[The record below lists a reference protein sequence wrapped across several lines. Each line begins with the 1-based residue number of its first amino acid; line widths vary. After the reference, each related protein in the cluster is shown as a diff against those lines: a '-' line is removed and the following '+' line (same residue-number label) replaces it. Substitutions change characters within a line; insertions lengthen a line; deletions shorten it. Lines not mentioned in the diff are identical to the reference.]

1 MPANITRFETIV
13 TNILTICTYTEFAPF
28 AYEEHG
34 KIVGSDI
41 LLLEHFAREMELSV
55 NIIKKEFAGLWNTP
69 GNGECDIAAAGM
81 MASEDR
87 DLSDGGVWSQS
98 YMLVTRS
105 LLIRRTDA
113 DVLIDPDDFT
123 GKKIVVTAESTA
135 HIDAQERYEPLG
147 STIIPVVPSQD
158 EIVRQLLSH
167 EIDAFGEGNVSNQYL
182 ADKYVD
188 ENGRRLLALADIHT
202 IGLPEALRFAV
213 RATDKR
219 LLYHLNKF
227 ITNQQTQPTYQ
238 AEGTPACIGNCRV
251 TPRIS

>member
-1 MPANITRFETIV
+1 MPSNIVPFETIV
-13 TNILTICTYTEFAPF
+13 PNVLTICTYTEFAPF

-34 KIVGSDI
+34 RIVGSDI
-41 LLLEHFAREMELSV
+41 SLLESFARQMGLGV

-123 GKKIVVTAESTA
+123 GKKNRCDRGINRSYRCA
-135 HIDAQERYEPLG
+135 
-147 STIIPVVPSQD
+147 
-158 EIVRQLLSH
+158 
-167 EIDAFGEGNVSNQYL
+167 
-182 ADKYVD
+182 
-188 ENGRRLLALADIHT
+188 
-202 IGLPEALRFAV
+202 
-213 RATDKR
+213 
-219 LLYHLNKF
+219 
-227 ITNQQTQPTYQ
+227 
-238 AEGTPACIGNCRV
+238 GTL
-251 TPRIS
+251 